1 MFANVSRSPAVSPV
15 APISITVSLVACSIT
30 CTVGPPSL
38 ADETVTSETTM
49 AAAAIA
55 AEASITIHLLR
66 MTHLPSLAAHAD
78 EATEVWPSVPAR
90 GKSRDVRLRV
100 GRPQEKD
107 EGRKRFDLGGALYE
121 RTSEREHGVRVVT
134 ERRTAGREEQLG
146 GERDL
151 ELLYRDAAP
160 QLWRAIYGF
169 AGGRRHLAEDAVA
182 EAFARALEHERQIRE
197 PLAWIYRT
205 AFRIASR
212 ELQREKRRSPAMP
225 DPVPGIDPGE
235 IQDVIRALA
244 ELSPNQR
251 AAVVLHDQEGF
262 TGPEVGRL
270 LGISAATARVHMFRG
285 RRRLRELLGDEED
298 IDG

>member
-1 MFANVSRSPAVSPV
+1 MVGERGA
-15 APISITVSLVACSIT
+15 
-30 CTVGPPSL
+30 VGP
-38 ADETVTSETTM
+38 
-49 AAAAIA
+49 
-55 AEASITIHLLR
+55 EAQ
-66 MTHLPSLAAHAD
+66 PD
-78 EATEVWPSVPAR
+78 
-90 GKSRDVRLRV
+90 
-100 GRPQEKD
+100 
-107 EGRKRFDLGGALYE
+107 
-121 RTSEREHGVRVVT
+121 
-134 ERRTAGREEQLG
+134 

-151 ELLYRDAAP
+151 ELLYRDAGP

-212 ELQREKRRSPAMP
+212 ELQREKRRLPSMP

-235 IQDVIRALA
+235 VQDVIRALA
-244 ELSPNQR
+244 ALSPNQR

-270 LGISAATARVHMFRG
+270 LGMSPATARVHMFRG
-285 RRRLRELLGDEED
+285 RKRLRELLGDEED
-298 IDG
+298 VDG